1 VETRLLWR
9 VSKEQWVFASYAWN
23 EAQTDASL
31 APESGIPNLAEVAP
45 FDVAQ
50 GSPERSRGAPGK
62 RHSIPSIAECRSCHD
77 SARTEILGFDALNLS
92 DDRDPNA
99 PHAEPLTR
107 EMITLRTLTEE
118 NLLTPKRQWLVK
130 TPPRIQASSPQA
142 RAALGYL
149 STNCGSCHNRE
160 SSIAS
165 LGLLLKHSGE
175 VGSECTAALAT
186 TAGKRGHWVVPEAQ
200 EASRIINPGHAESSA
215 LVRRVKSRRPSSQ
228 MPPLGTVLVDRQ
240 AVDLLTSWVQSNP
253 EEWKATI
260 ARCAGQGS

>member
-1 VETRLLWR
+1 
-9 VSKEQWVFASYAWN
+9 VFASYAWN
-23 EAQTDASL
+23 DAQTEATL
-31 APESGIPNLAEVAP
+31 APESGIPNVAEVA
-45 FDVAQ
+45 A
-50 GSPERSRGAPGK
+50 GK
-62 RHSIPSIAECRSCHD
+62 RHSIPSVSECRSCHD

-107 EMITLRTLTEE
+107 EMLTLRALTDE
-118 NLLTPKRQWLVK
+118 NLLTPKRTELV
-130 TPPRIQASSPQA
+130 TQPPRINAASPQA

-165 LGLLLKHSGE
+165 LGLILKHTLPGSGNRDP
-175 VGSECTAALAT
+175 GSDQCVAALVT

-200 EASRIINPGHAESSA
+200 EASRIINPGHPESSA
-215 LVRRVKSRRPSSQ
+215 LIRRVKSRRPSSQ

-240 AVDLLTSWVQSNP
+240 AVDLLTTWVQSNP
-253 EEWKATI
+253 DEWNAAV